1 MIPNTLKGLDFDLGD
16 DVNLLKN
23 SIQEFCNAEIAPLAQ
38 EIDKNNDFPSHLW
51 RKMGDLGL
59 LGITAEEKYG
69 GSGLGYTEHV
79 VAMEEISKASA
90 SVGLSYGAHS
100 NLCVNQI
107 TLNGTEK
114 QKEKYLP
121 KLISGEHV
129 GALAMSEPEAGSDV
143 VSMKLKAKRQGDEFC
158 LDGTKMWI
166 TNAPNANTFVVYAKT
181 VDEKHES
188 NIDYYTELTGLTSLL
203 NRYPHELSGGEQQRV
218 CITRALIREPD
229 LLLMDEPFSNL
240 DSSIK
245 SKIQSE
251 VYKILKKTN
260 TTTILVTHDIKDTF
274 DISDKILVFKAGIVQ
289 QYDQPEEMYCNPV
302 NCYCAKILGDLNK
315 IQIDGKEFYVRP
327 EKINIVEKSEH
338 KFNIEK
344 ISFVG
349 KEYKIKG
356 NLNGD
361 DMYFYNSDPIK
372 NKDEIFIDFNK
383 NDLLEFDKRCSNFFT
398 ENNQ

>member
-1 MIPNTLKGLDFDLGD
+1 MYLNIENLVKFYNKENPLIKDLNFTVNKGEFVSFIGESGSGKTTFLKCLAGLEGI
-16 DVNLLKN
+16 N
-23 SIQEFCNAEIAPLAQ
+23 SGKISLNNRVLN
-38 EIDKNNDFPSHLW
+38 DKNISVKPNLRKIGFIFQDYPLFPHLNVIENL
-51 RKMGDLGL
+51 KINLD
-59 LGITAEEKYG
+59 EKY
-69 GSGLGYTEHV
+69 
-79 VAMEEISKASA
+79 EI
-90 SVGLSYGAHS
+90 
-100 NLCVNQI
+100 
-107 TLNGTEK
+107 
-114 QKEKYLP
+114 
-121 KLISGEHV
+121 
-129 GALAMSEPEAGSDV
+129 
-143 VSMKLKAKRQGDEFC
+143 
-158 LDGTKMWI
+158 
-166 TNAPNANTFVVYAKT
+166 
-181 VDEKHES
+181 
-188 NIDYYTELTGLTSLL
+188 NIDYYTGLTGLSNLL

-218 CITRALIREPD
+218 CIARALIREPD

-383 NDLLEFDKRCSNFFT
+383 NDLLEFDQRCSNFFT

>member
-1 MIPNTLKGLDFDLGD
+1 MQIDRLRYQKVKNKYLKFVKSQEVLSEPFRDKIGQLNNFYLPISKMINETYLKKKKTQIIGLTGG
-16 DVNLLKN
+16 
-23 SIQEFCNAEIAPLAQ
+23 Q
-38 EIDKNNDFPSHLW
+38 
-51 RKMGDLGL
+51 
-59 LGITAEEKYG
+59 
-69 GSGLGYTEHV
+69 GSGKTTFLKCLAGLEDINSGKISLNDRVLNDKDTSVKPNLRKIGFIFQDYPLFPHLNVIENLKINLDKKY
-79 VAMEEISKASA
+79 EI
-90 SVGLSYGAHS
+90 
-100 NLCVNQI
+100 NL
-107 TLNGTEK
+107 
-114 QKEKYLP
+114 
-121 KLISGEHV
+121 
-129 GALAMSEPEAGSDV
+129 
-143 VSMKLKAKRQGDEFC
+143 
-158 LDGTKMWI
+158 
-166 TNAPNANTFVVYAKT
+166 
-181 VDEKHES
+181 
-188 NIDYYTELTGLTSLL
+188 DYYIGLTGLTNLL

-327 EKINIVEKSEH
+327 EKINIVEKSEY

-349 KEYKIKG
+349 KEYKIK
-356 NLNGD
+356 
-361 DMYFYNSDPIK
+361 
-372 NKDEIFIDFNK
+372 E
-383 NDLLEFDKRCSNFFT
+383 T
-398 ENNQ
+398 